1 MINDELIKYITIQ
14 KSRGIS
20 RENIS
25 TKLITAGWHTDDVKE
40 GLDKVFIATTPS
52 VATPLSSINSAQT
65 ASPATPA
72 NSASQYTPMSS
83 NPIQNSTPQTS
94 SFVAKPIAGYGSS
107 PSPSTNIPPKSEA
120 TMPNLMP
127 KVQGPAGAVP
137 MGSVPNT
144 QNPNPAPSAFNSF
157 TPMQKPQQTPVA
169 NVMSTG
175 PLPQGA
181 VTSSYRKDY
190 QNIESV
196 GGRRKSHWG
205 RFFFVLFLII
215 VLGLGGVVFANV
227 KGYISLPFDIPF
239 LKPSPEQIMSKVK
252 MGLSDLDTFHV
263 DTKATIKV
271 SGESTVPSFSDDMFM
286 SDDSA
291 EPISGTIE
299 MEIKTDYDLR
309 DENISKFSSNLEFS
323 LSALDFFKI
332 SLDTDVVAI
341 GETLY
346 FKLPQKFVQNIF
358 DGEEGIEWVSL
369 SKTDLDNKE
378 LYTTIESQEYDSKK
392 LEEIAQIITD
402 SEFVSSAEYIGM
414 QKVNN
419 ENLRQYNIT
428 IAKENL
434 RSVFNK
440 LILAIDDPSFEGANK
455 EIREMLDSI
464 GDIDLNIWVAKGN
477 VLRKFEASTQ
487 MNYTSDGITAKVEI
501 NVESTISKFNES
513 LPEIVAPSP
522 VHSITEILQEA
533 QKDGADM
540 EVKSYLSNARVEA
553 ELFHEDSNSYGVAN
567 TKGSCTSPVKGSMFY
582 SISSLT
588 PLIENENI
596 STSCYSTSKAYA
608 ISATMPSDPTMKW
621 CIDSNGFSGETTN
634 PLEGTM
640 CK

>member
-40 GLDKVFIATTPS
+40 GLDKVFIPSAPTT
-52 VATPLSSINSAQT
+52 ATPLSSMNPAPT
-65 ASPATPA
+65 NPATSL

-83 NPIQNSTPQTS
+83 KPIQNPTPQTS
-94 SFVAKPIAGYGSS
+94 SFVAKPILGSNAS
-107 PSPSTNIPPKSEA
+107 PSPSINISPKSEA
-120 TMPNLMP
+120 TIPNLMP

-144 QNPNPAPSAFNSF
+144 QNSNFAPSTFNSF
-157 TPMQKPQQTPVA
+157 TPVQKPQQTPVA

-196 GGRRKSHWG
+196 SGGHKSHWG
-205 RFFFVLFLII
+205 RFFFILFLII
-215 VLGLGGVVFANV
+215 VLGLGGVVFANI

-239 LKPSPEQIMSKVK
+239 LKPNPDQIMSKVK
-252 MGLSDLDTFHV
+252 MGLSNLETFHV
-263 DTKATIKV
+263 DTKAMIKV
-271 SGESTVPSFSDDMFM
+271 SGESTRQPFTDELLM
-286 SDDSA
+286 SDNSSD
-291 EPISGTIE
+291 EISGSVE

-309 DENISKFSSNLEFS
+309 DKNNSKFSSNLEFS
-323 LSALDFFKI
+323 LSLLDFFKI
-332 SLDTDVVAI
+332 SLDTDVIAV
-341 GETLY
+341 GEILY
-346 FKLPQKFVQNIF
+346 FKLPQNLVQNIF
-358 DGEEGIEWVSL
+358 EGEKGIEWVSL
-369 SKTDLDNKE
+369 SKADLDNKE
-378 LYTTIESQEYDSKK
+378 LYTTIESQEYDSQK
-392 LEEIAQIITD
+392 LEEIAQILTD
-402 SEFVSSAEYIGM
+402 SEFVSSVEYIGM

-434 RSVFNK
+434 RAVFNK

-464 GDIDLNIWVAKGN
+464 SDIDLKIWVAKGD

-487 MNYTSDGITAKVEI
+487 MNYASDGITTKVEI
-501 NVESTISKFNES
+501 SVESTISKINES
-513 LPEIVAPSP
+513 LPEIVVPSP

-533 QKDGADM
+533 QKNGSDT

-567 TKGSCTSPVKGSMFY
+567 TKGSCTSPVKGSMFS

-596 STSCYSTSKAYA
+596 STNCYSTSKAYA
-608 ISATMPSDPTMKW
+608 ISATMPSDPSMIW
-621 CIDSNGFSGETTN
+621 CIDSSGFVGEITN
-634 PLEGTM
+634 PLKGTV